1 MNKERIELSA
11 KAKLED
17 VLSRLG
23 YVTPE
28 IPSND
33 KTPSWDGFIRLYNNE
48 ESAAK
53 SLLCKMIPMQLKGH
67 YQKAPYS
74 ESTSFDAEIDDLRN
88 YFNHNG
94 VFFIVVYLD
103 ETGDYKIYYN
113 SLTRLKIRRLLK
125 GREFQKT
132 ISIHLQGFPVDNRK
146 EAIDLFFAFTLDM
159 EMSLPNKD
167 ITLKDVFTK
176 MIPGFDTFK
185 ITYRGVQYKDDPFEY
200 FLTHPTT
207 ASLQNSQTG
216 ITFPVDTI
224 FLKAIYSKHK
234 DSITINGIQYYD
246 SFDVVRQKSNNLV
259 IHFGK
264 SFSYDL
270 KVSDKMI
277 KGKFNYRING
287 NITERI
293 KDTRFLL
300 AYLENKYFEINSH
313 KGFYLSDEQIST
325 VDKEYFRNNLNLL
338 VKTEELLTSLKSTTV
353 LDYDMVS
360 ETEEKILIQLINTV
374 LLGKTC
380 IPDNPNV
387 LYKINI
393 ANIELLLIAEKIDDK
408 NYKII
413 NYFSDENK
421 VQCAFSYK
429 EKQTDKDM
437 FHIPRTYILRK
448 SDFATLDNIN
458 YDMVY
463 NEILASQTSDEL
475 KEYTFYFIQEM
486 ISGYEQRE
494 KNRSF
499 LLDCIL
505 KALSFLNKTVAE
517 YPYSELINN
526 FEAIQC
532 KKID

>member
-125 GREFQKT
+125 GRKFQKT

-185 ITYRGVQYKDDPFEY
+185 ITYRGVQ
-200 FLTHPTT
+200 
-207 ASLQNSQTG
+207 
-216 ITFPVDTI
+216 
-224 FLKAIYSKHK
+224 HK